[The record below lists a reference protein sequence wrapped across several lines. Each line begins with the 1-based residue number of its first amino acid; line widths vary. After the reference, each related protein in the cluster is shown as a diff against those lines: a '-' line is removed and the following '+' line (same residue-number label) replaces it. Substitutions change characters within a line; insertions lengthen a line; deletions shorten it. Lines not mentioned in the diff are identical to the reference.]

1 LKIGLCIKYFQVFF
15 KKPKKR
21 IIRICLNRIES
32 MSLLWIQALEVKP
45 QIELME
51 EKVRI
56 KEPKVGIEP
65 LVVVPIET
73 IKIVV
78 EKPNA

>member
-1 LKIGLCIKYFQVFF
+1 
-15 KKPKKR
+15 
-21 IIRICLNRIES
+21 
-32 MSLLWIQALEVKP
+32 LEVKP
-45 QIELME
+45 QIDLME

-56 KEPKVGIEP
+56 KKPKLRIEP
-65 LVVVPIET
+65 LVVVPIEA